1 MEINKSADRSGIER
15 QVRAVD
21 SILVIIF
28 AVMYMIAIAQKMIL
42 QKRLDELKQI
52 GDEREGTLKEALEF
66 VSFFIAGF
74 IAVVRLFNIIFG

>member
-1 MEINKSADRSGIER
+1 M
-15 QVRAVD
+15 D
-21 SILVIIF
+21 SILVIVF

-74 IAVVRLFNIIFG
+74 MAVVRLFNIIFG